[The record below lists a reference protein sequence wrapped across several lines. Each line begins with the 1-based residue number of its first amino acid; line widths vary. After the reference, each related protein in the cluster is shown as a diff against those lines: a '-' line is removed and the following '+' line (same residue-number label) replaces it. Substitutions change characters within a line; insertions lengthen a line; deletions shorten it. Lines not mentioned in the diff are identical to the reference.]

1 MPTVIGIAF
10 VSLALYCFFQ
20 RPSWLFG
27 VLIVASLFEASSAF
41 NGGGRGVQP
50 YYVVALLVVL
60 RAFLDRKRR
69 FDGAPSFNGRS
80 ALLVFALIGVGSAL
94 VLPVVFAGVP
104 VYSPSLGL
112 EEGFALRPPLSL
124 SQSNF
129 AQAAYLLLQV
139 LVVWAAA
146 ALSPFSRSTRKF
158 YVFTF
163 YLLVSVIFLQLS
175 CRGLGLQFP
184 YKMLQNNP
192 GYYME
197 DISTDL
203 RPPGTFA
210 EPSMA
215 GLALT
220 MFLVGFLSE
229 YLAGEGSRWRVLV
242 ALAAVGVVSSS
253 SSVIATVIVGAAMF
267 VVSGKNGI
275 GSSRPRHQLSKIL
288 FIVIVAVALG
298 LSPLK
303 DTLISQTV
311 GKGDTD
317 SFAKRLTADVYA
329 LDLAASTHWIG
340 VGLGSNRPSSL
351 LASLLSNLGAL
362 GSACFFIL
370 FILLLSNAKGNARW
384 VRWSAA
390 AVIADMIIG
399 VPDITTVSLWVVMAL
414 AVHFQPCSGLLPP
427 QAPACQGAEI

>member
-1 MPTVIGIAF
+1 M
-10 VSLALYCFFQ
+10 
-20 RPSWLFG
+20 
-27 VLIVASLFEASSAF
+27 
-41 NGGGRGVQP
+41 
-50 YYVVALLVVL
+50 VL

-146 ALSPFSRSTRKF
+146 ALSPFSRSTRNF

-203 RPPGTFA
+203 RPPGTFP

-229 YLAGEGSRWRVLV
+229 SSPEGKPLAR
-242 ALAAVGVVSSS
+242 ASSS
-253 SSVIATVIVGAAMF
+253 CRGQDGFIKSFGHRNCDCRRSDVRRFGQERYRIFPPPSSAVKDF
-267 VVSGKNGI
+267 VHCDCRCRSG
-275 GSSRPRHQLSKIL
+275 S
-288 FIVIVAVALG
+288 
-298 LSPLK
+298 LSP
-303 DTLISQTV
+303 
-311 GKGDTD
+311 
-317 SFAKRLTADVYA
+317 
-329 LDLAASTHWIG
+329 
-340 VGLGSNRPSSL
+340 
-351 LASLLSNLGAL
+351 
-362 GSACFFIL
+362 
-370 FILLLSNAKGNARW
+370 
-384 VRWSAA
+384 
-390 AVIADMIIG
+390 
-399 VPDITTVSLWVVMAL
+399 
-414 AVHFQPCSGLLPP
+414 
-427 QAPACQGAEI
+427 